1 MADNYL
7 RVCRL
12 IVQGRTYSLDDMQVE
27 FIVRQKRVST
37 PAIAEIRVLNLSDS
51 TKNTI
56 CRQNQSVILEA
67 GYRDHYG
74 AIFKGTIKQGNRGK
88 INGTDTYMDL
98 FCGDGDQAYIKAQV
112 IKTIAKGSTRQD
124 VVNECLKAFAPYG
137 ITKGFMSPKL
147 NDGFKYPQDVPLFGL
162 ARDIMRKIAKDVGA
176 DWSFNSGKLNVVHKA
191 EALPG
196 GDIVLNSNTG
206 MIGRATQTF
215 NGIIVRTNIN
225 PSMYKDRVVKIDEG
239 SIDRAAPDPAFG
251 YNNPSNATL
260 PSIAADGR
268 YRVYGVDRTG
278 SMRSNEWYDT
288 LYCAAANGSGFLP
301 KALMDFQQ

>member
-12 IVQGRTYSLDDMQVE
+12 IVAGQTYNLDDMQVE
-27 FIVRQKRVST
+27 FLVRQKRGST

-51 TKNTI
+51 TKNTV

-67 GYRDHYG
+67 GYQDHYG

-124 VVNECLKAFAPYG
+124 VVNECLKAFAPHG

-147 NDGFKYPQDVPLFGL
+147 NDGFRYPQDVPLFGL
-162 ARDIMRKIAKDVGA
+162 ARDIMRKVAKDIGA
-176 DWSFNSGKLNVVHKA
+176 DWSFNSGKLNVVHKT

-196 GDIVLNSNTG
+196 GDIVLNSETG
-206 MIGRATQTF
+206 MVGRATQTF
-215 NGIIVRTNIN
+215 NGIIVRTFIN
-225 PSMYKDRVVKIDEG
+225 PSMYKDRVVKIDEA
-239 SIDRAAPDPAFG
+239 SIDRAAPDSAFG
-251 YNNPSNATL
+251 YDNPSGAKL

-268 YRVYGVDRTG
+268 YRVYGIDRTG
-278 SMRSNEWYDT
+278 SMRSNEWFDT
-288 LYCAAANGSGFLP
+288 LYCAAASGNGFLP